1 MPINKHNINPKIIT
15 GLQFNVTRAIAF
27 ILGVVCGVSL
37 TFTPVLITKKLTRA
51 ICYTGMLIAQT
62 VYIPMLSDWIL
73 KTGKWEMAGFWRMG
87 ETWKMS

>member
-27 ILGVVCGVSL
+27 ILG
-37 TFTPVLITKKLTRA
+37 A